1 MFSRR
6 AESMNVID
14 GTKFLCEPKWGA
26 AGFFLAA
33 PLLGSNESYL
43 AQMLTKLGAE
53 LRHSVVG

>member
-33 PLLGSNESYL
+33 PIFLSL
-43 AQMLTKLGAE
+43 APDRRSFRIFDLHPM
-53 LRHSVVG
+53 R